1 MINDVR
7 ADIPDIPEVKYYDKE
22 LEELAEQISNL
33 PEVRY
38 YDGEVEAICDQI
50 DLVREQIKGL
60 PEVKYYDEQVDIIED
75 RIDTL
80 QTEVANL
87 PEVKY
92 YDSEIAAI
100 CESIDAVKASIPK
113 FPKWINEVNEVPDFS
128 WIGKTFSV
136 IEDDFIKVRDKIEGL
151 RGKVDF
157 DLDQLS
163 EDVETKYFNNT
174 VKIENDISNLSEK
187 VDTRIDEEKDRIW
200 KELRSSS
207 LKMWEYHKEFKDDD
221 RKLKKQILGEYNT
234 LKQNINKELKEI
246 NYTSTKTDEL
256 LLKYFTEL
264 REEISGLPEVKY
276 YDKDIDYV
284 KSDIK
289 GLYKIIEDIKSSQ
302 KQLKEEQKLLAETNV
317 PLGSDPPD
325 TDNPDPLN
333 PLNQDFVTLDQLQKH
348 YKIFVERVQ
357 YQLASIGGG
366 GAGFIKDLD
375 DVDITGLANN
385 YILQYDS
392 SVSKWKTVVN
402 NAGAAGTWAS
412 TSAGIHTTKNVGIG
426 TTARSNFALYV
437 EGNQYVD
444 GNITVGGT
452 ITYDDVRNVDS
463 VGIITARQGIV
474 VVGGG
479 ITAIGVIT
487 ATSFVGDGTNLT
499 GVASTDNIITGT
511 AATFNN
517 KVFVG
522 TAITME
528 PGSGGGINITGVGTV
543 TKLHVGVSTD
553 ATEDLVVTGD
563 ARITGILTV
572 GTGSVTINGSTNDI
586 SGVGVITATSFQ
598 GDGSALSGI
607 STGTVRTVNII
618 TATDGQTLFPATG
631 TISYDVG
638 YVDVYINGVKQATG
652 VDYTGTSGTSITLTS
667 GVVAD
672 DTVEIVA
679 FTSLDNINT
688 DIVLDTTPQLGGN
701 LDLNSKTING
711 TGDVNITGVITATT
725 FNGSLATSN
734 LSGTVTND
742 QLAGSI
748 ANAKLANSSIAIGG
762 ITFSLGD
769 TDATPAFDLS
779 DATDYPFTSLTGITT
794 VISGDS
800 TPTLGG
806 NLGLNSK
813 TINGTGNVNITGV
826 ITATSFVGNITGDV
840 TGNADTATTLATAR
854 TIGGVSFDGSSSINL
869 PGVNQSGT
877 QNTSGTAAGLSGS
890 PDIAVTNITSG
901 IVTATSFVGSKL
913 GISGLSTSKDLLV
926 TGITSATNTIEIK
939 SNDSTPGRIDL
950 YCETNNAHYAR
961 LQAPPHAEFSGNIT
975 ATLPA
980 SSGTLLHSDSSG
992 NVIITGIVTA
1002 SSFVGSLTGS
1012 ASSLSGVS
1020 SSFLLDYN
1028 NFTNTP
1034 TIPTNN
1040 NQLTNGAGFITTSF
1054 TNTNQL
1060 TNGAGFITTSFTN
1073 TNQLTN
1079 GAGFITSSDDIS
1091 GTAAGLTGTPNIT
1104 VGSITAASAEFSGN
1118 VTIGGT
1124 LSYEDVT
1131 NVDAV
1136 GILTAREGIQI
1147 PNDTAKLRA
1156 GADLELQLFHDG
1168 TNSVVKDTRNAGKVR
1183 IQADNFDIID
1193 KDASETMLSATVD
1206 GAVELNYNGSKKLE
1220 TTNTG
1225 VVVTGICTA
1234 SAFVD
1239 DGTNLLT
1246 EINTKASTGKA
1257 IAMAMVFG

>member
-1 MINDVR
+1 
-7 ADIPDIPEVKYYDKE
+7 
-22 LEELAEQISNL
+22 
-33 PEVRY
+33 
-38 YDGEVEAICDQI
+38 
-50 DLVREQIKGL
+50 
-60 PEVKYYDEQVDIIED
+60 
-75 RIDTL
+75 
-80 QTEVANL
+80 
-87 PEVKY
+87 
-92 YDSEIAAI
+92 
-100 CESIDAVKASIPK
+100 
-113 FPKWINEVNEVPDFS
+113 
-128 WIGKTFSV
+128 
-136 IEDDFIKVRDKIEGL
+136 
-151 RGKVDF
+151 
-157 DLDQLS
+157 
-163 EDVETKYFNNT
+163 
-174 VKIENDISNLSEK
+174 
-187 VDTRIDEEKDRIW
+187 
-200 KELRSSS
+200 
-207 LKMWEYHKEFKDDD
+207 KMWEYHKEFKDDD

-679 FTSLDNINT
+679 FTSLENINT

-779 DATDYPFTSLTGITT
+779 DAT
-794 VISGDS
+794 
-800 TPTLGG
+800 
-806 NLGLNSK
+806 
-813 TINGTGNVNITGV
+813 
-826 ITATSFVGNITGDV
+826 
-840 TGNADTATTLATAR
+840 
-854 TIGGVSFDGSSSINL
+854 
-869 PGVNQSGT
+869 
-877 QNTSGTAAGLSGS
+877 
-890 PDIAVTNITSG
+890 
-901 IVTATSFVGSKL
+901 
-913 GISGLSTSKDLLV
+913 
-926 TGITSATNTIEIK
+926 
-939 SNDSTPGRIDL
+939 
-950 YCETNNAHYAR
+950 
-961 LQAPPHAEFSGNIT
+961 
-975 ATLPA
+975 
-980 SSGTLLHSDSSG
+980 
-992 NVIITGIVTA
+992 
-1002 SSFVGSLTGS
+1002 
-1012 ASSLSGVS
+1012 
-1020 SSFLLDYN
+1020 
-1028 NFTNTP
+1028 
-1034 TIPTNN
+1034 
-1040 NQLTNGAGFITTSF
+1040 
-1054 TNTNQL
+1054 
-1060 TNGAGFITTSFTN
+1060 
-1073 TNQLTN
+1073 
-1079 GAGFITSSDDIS
+1079 
-1091 GTAAGLTGTPNIT
+1091 
-1104 VGSITAASAEFSGN
+1104 
-1118 VTIGGT
+1118 
-1124 LSYEDVT
+1124 
-1131 NVDAV
+1131 
-1136 GILTAREGIQI
+1136 
-1147 PNDTAKLRA
+1147 
-1156 GADLELQLFHDG
+1156 
-1168 TNSVVKDTRNAGKVR
+1168 
-1183 IQADNFDIID
+1183 
-1193 KDASETMLSATVD
+1193 
-1206 GAVELNYNGSKKLE
+1206 
-1220 TTNTG
+1220 
-1225 VVVTGICTA
+1225 
-1234 SAFVD
+1234 
-1239 DGTNLLT
+1239 
-1246 EINTKASTGKA
+1246 
-1257 IAMAMVFG
+1257 